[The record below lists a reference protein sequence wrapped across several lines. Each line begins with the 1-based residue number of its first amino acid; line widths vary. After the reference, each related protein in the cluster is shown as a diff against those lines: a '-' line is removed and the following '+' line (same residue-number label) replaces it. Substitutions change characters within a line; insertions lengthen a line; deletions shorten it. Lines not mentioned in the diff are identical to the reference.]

1 MDALYSFWQWSRVG
15 TLQKAAGSAQSA
27 GRALIIMDAGL
38 ASEENVRLLGEAGFS
53 YLVNDTRRLRG
64 RYGEAFLEEEGF
76 EPLPGRK
83 PGQEVK
89 VKLIEQ
95 PLSQARPGQAE
106 GPAPPEG
113 LSEFLLLCKSP
124 RRGAKEEA
132 MLSGAEMRYTE
143 ALQKLQKR
151 VQGGGN

>member
-1 MDALYSFWQWSRVG
+1 M
-15 TLQKAAGSAQSA
+15 
-27 GRALIIMDAGL
+27 
-38 ASEENVRLLGEAGFS
+38 
-53 YLVNDTRRLRG
+53 
-64 RYGEAFLEEEGF
+64 
-76 EPLPGRK
+76 
-83 PGQEVK
+83 
-89 VKLIEQ
+89 KLIEQ

-151 VQGGGN
+151 VQGGELKDPEKIQRSIGRVQGQHPRVQRFYQIEVNKVLCEGQPEQFQLSFRRKDQACEKERELLGCYVLRTDQAALAGNRSVAGCI